1 MIKDH
6 NSEQPAKV
14 LIVDDHQMVRRGIRQ
29 LLAHTFDIGG
39 EAAEGGESLECARCL
54 RPDVVL
60 MDVALPGMDGIEA
73 TRNLKHELPD
83 MQVVMISASDEEQQV
98 LDAIGAGACS
108 YVVKTDSASA
118 IVEAVGAAARGEV
131 YLPPNIA
138 LRVLNHAARRD
149 VPAELDREALSSRE
163 RDVLRLMAVGRRS
176 REIAS
181 ELYISE
187 RTVGNHIA
195 AIYKKLGINSRA
207 AAVTYAVKTGMIRV

>member
-1 MIKDH
+1 MTKERT
-6 NSEQPAKV
+6 SEQQAKV

-29 LLAHTFDIGG
+29 LLAHAFEVVG
-39 EAAEGGESLECARCL
+39 EAAEGGESLERARCL

-73 TRNLKHELPD
+73 TRSLKRELPD

-149 VPAELDREALSSRE
+149 SPAEVDREELSSRE
-163 RDVLRLMAVGRRS
+163 REVLRLMAIGRRS
-176 REIAS
+176 REIAT
-181 ELYISE
+181 ELFISE

-207 AAVTYAVKTGMIRV
+207 AAVTYAVRTGMIRV